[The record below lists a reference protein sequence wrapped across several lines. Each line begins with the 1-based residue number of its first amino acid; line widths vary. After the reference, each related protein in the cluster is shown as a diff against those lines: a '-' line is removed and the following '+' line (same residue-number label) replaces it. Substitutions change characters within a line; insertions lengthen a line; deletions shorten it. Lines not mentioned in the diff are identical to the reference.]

1 MDSIAPISVR
11 VGKAVLTTHGLY
23 VDDRKADIQDLS
35 QFRAFVLGTQA
46 LIAQTLCE
54 VFSADTGEL
63 FKDGHRMKLVAGRAP
78 WDQYV
83 HATLSLD
90 VAPEFGDIV
99 VGWCVLLTLL
109 DRASPVVG
117 VCPEAV
123 LLASYIASHGA
134 SAMSVDPGELR
145 AWLAWT
151 ASKNLLAS
159 DIEQLR
165 HEDLKPVNPYRNQR
179 SVAVPWVG
187 LAGQFSPFD
196 FIQHHHSD
204 IFFDLKDHIASFLV
218 ANNYV
223 YGQFP
228 TDQLFPQEP
237 GADHL
242 TLTLVHNGA
251 AMRFRVGKSLDDK
264 IVLRLLSATAFHY
277 GEYQ

>member
-11 VGKAVLTTHGLY
+11 VGKALLTPHGLY

-35 QFRAFVLGTQA
+35 QFRVFVLSTQA
-46 LIAQTLCE
+46 LIAQALCE
-54 VFSADTGEL
+54 VFPADSGEL

-90 VAPEFGDIV
+90 AALEFSEIV

-109 DRASPVVG
+109 DRASSVAG
-117 VCPEAV
+117 VCPKAALV
-123 LLASYIASHGA
+123 AFYIASHGA
-134 SAMSVDPGELR
+134 AAMGVDPGELR

-159 DIEQLR
+159 DMERLR
-165 HEDLKPVNPYRNQR
+165 HEDLKPVDPYRNQR
-179 SVAVPWVG
+179 SVAVPWVD
-187 LAGQFSPFD
+187 LAGQFSPLD
-196 FIQHHHSD
+196 FIQHHHGD

-228 TDQLFPQEP
+228 TDQFFPEEP
-237 GADHL
+237 GTDHF

-251 AMRFRVGKSLDDK
+251 DMSFRVGASLLDAV
-264 IVLRLLSATAFHY
+264 VLRLLSAPAFHY